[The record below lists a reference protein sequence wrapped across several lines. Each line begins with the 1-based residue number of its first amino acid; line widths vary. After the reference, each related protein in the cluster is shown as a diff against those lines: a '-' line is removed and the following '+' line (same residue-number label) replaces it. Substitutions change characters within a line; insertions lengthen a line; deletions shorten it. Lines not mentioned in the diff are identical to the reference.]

1 MMENH
6 LKRVLNLIKKT
17 GDTMVVVDKEGED
30 SFVVM
35 DLDQYEMLLDSQME
49 YEDNVGDAIEDFR
62 ESEDP
67 QDSQTPPNASD
78 SNIWDVMQEAGE
90 EGETWDIDQLSEE
103 EYKDLEKQY
112 ELFAN
117 KHVEEVIQ
125 ETQNPI
131 EKKETQKNEQVKKD
145 DEYGEEQ
152 FYLEPIE

>member
-6 LKRVLNLIKKT
+6 LKRVLSLIQKT

-49 YEDNVGDAIEDFR
+49 YEDNFGGAIEDLG

-67 QDSQTPPNASD
+67 QVSQASLNARD

-103 EYKDLEKQY
+103 EYKALEKQY

-117 KHVEEVIQ
+117 KHVEEAVQ
-125 ETQNPI
+125 ETQNPMVQ
-131 EKKETQKNEQVKKD
+131 KAMQKNQPVKKD